1 MIETEQLQKLNNQFK
16 KDIAATYFISKYY
29 FSVYTNKFRTDV
41 GLSAHQDV
49 NLPIQRKL
57 QTQNFTSL
65 FHEYIHYIHEI
76 STVIGNVGLALDL
89 ILKSIFSNHF
99 STYLDNCEYNGF
111 DFSNKDMLDKYSKIY
126 ATKEIINGGGI
137 LEGLLIGINSFSLRQ
152 QDVYLL
158 DGDKLVTIKLDIPML
173 ACSVFKNGNYKDE
186 QLPFSKFYIYEG
198 LAYELDRMVHK
209 QFNKLG
215 DMQDDL
221 KATEYTV
228 LRSLA
233 KHIYPVIDAECY
245 LVAASLSLS
254 YFDSGNVFI
263 SFIKRIKN
271 EIEAGINKQNILA
284 KLKAETGAIL
294 LSKITDF
301 NEAQDEILEIFKK
314 RKQLYKAFSTITEE
328 TKKAYLQRCNS
339 PAFEV
344 DLVIAGNYLQLPDL
358 IPVCDYM
365 YIFKDADEYMRDFLG
380 TASYTD
386 EQSQALKVLIAY
398 DHYQKAHWIHSTKEL
413 EMNEKCKC
421 PFFSCCN
428 LRYRKSYESIC
439 AEKPWRTF
447 EISYNSDK
455 KYCWYGQA
463 VGEFKGPNEL

>member
-1 MIETEQLQKLNNQFK
+1 MIETEQLEKLNSQFRN
-16 KDIAATYFISKYY
+16 DIAATYFIGKYY
-29 FSVYTNKFRTDV
+29 FSVNTSKFRTDI
-41 GLSAHQDV
+41 GL
-49 NLPIQRKL
+49 LPKQEIDLLLQRKL

-76 STVIGNVGLALDL
+76 STVTGNIGLSLDL

-99 STYLDNCEYNGF
+99 TTYLDNSEYNGF

-126 ATKEIINGGGI
+126 ATKEIMNGSGI
-137 LEGLLIGINSFSLRQ
+137 LEGLLIGVNSFSIKQ
-152 QDVYLL
+152 QEVYLL
-158 DGDKLVTIKLDIPML
+158 DGNNLVTIKIDVPLLNCRMFI
-173 ACSVFKNGNYKDE
+173 NGNYKDA
-186 QLPFSKFYIYEG
+186 QLMFGKFYIYEG
-198 LAYELDRMVHK
+198 TAYELDRVVDK
-209 QFNKLG
+209 QFNNLA
-215 DMQDDL
+215 DINDEL

-233 KHIYPVIDAECY
+233 KYIYPAIDRESF
-245 LVAASLSLS
+245 LVAASLSLA
-254 YFDSGNVFI
+254 YLDSGNVFI
-263 SFIKRIKN
+263 SLIKRIKN
-271 EIEAGINKQNILA
+271 EIEGGMNKKDILA
-284 KLKAETGAIL
+284 KLKTETGAIL
-294 LSKITDF
+294 ISKISDF

-328 TKKAYLQRCNS
+328 AKKAYLLRSKS

-344 DLVIAGNYLQLPDL
+344 DLVIAGDYLKLPDL

-365 YIFKDADEYMRDFLG
+365 YIFKDTEEYMRDFLG

-398 DHYQKAHWIHSTKEL
+398 DHYQKSHWVNSTKEL
-413 EMNEKCKC
+413 ERKEKKKC

-428 LRYRKSYESIC
+428 LAYRKTHESIC